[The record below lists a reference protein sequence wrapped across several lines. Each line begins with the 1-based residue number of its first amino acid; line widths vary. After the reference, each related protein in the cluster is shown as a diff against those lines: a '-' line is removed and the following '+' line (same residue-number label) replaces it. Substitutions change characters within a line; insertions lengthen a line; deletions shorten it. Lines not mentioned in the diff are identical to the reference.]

1 MFDKNKRK
9 FIFSCCSL
17 PIYLNTRYL
26 FSESENFDYLSKGPL
41 AGSFYYTKKK
51 PGRWKDLLKSHIP
64 IIKIK
69 GNFLEITTP
78 HEMRGFE
85 HFILKH
91 IVLDKSFNIISEKIF
106 DPSKDRAFS
115 KHDIS
120 GYNDSLFVLSI
131 CNLHDTW
138 LEPVKIL

>member
-1 MFDKNKRK
+1 MFDINKRK
-9 FIFSCCSL
+9 FIFYCSSL
-17 PIYLNTRYL
+17 PVYFNTNYL
-26 FSESENFDYLSKGPL
+26 FSDSGNYDYLSKGPL
-41 AGSFYYTKKK
+41 AGSLYYTKKK

-64 IIKIK
+64 IIEIK
-69 GNFLEITTP
+69 SNLLEITTP

-106 DPSKDRAFS
+106 DPSKDRAYS

-120 GYNDSLFVLSI
+120 GYSDSLFILSI

-138 LEPVKIL
+138 LEPIKIL

>member
-1 MFDKNKRK
+1 MVELK
-9 FIFSCCSL
+9 
-17 PIYLNTRYL
+17 
-26 FSESENFDYLSKGPL
+26 
-41 AGSFYYTKKK
+41 GSFVTILYKTN
-51 PGRWKDLLKSHIP
+51 L
-64 IIKIK
+64 
-69 GNFLEITTP
+69 LEITTP

-106 DPSKDRAFS
+106 DPSKDRAYS

-120 GYNDSLFVLSI
+120 GYSDSLFVLSI

>member
-1 MFDKNKRK
+1 MIIYQKDPWQVVFITLKKNQV
-9 FIFSCCSL
+9 
-17 PIYLNTRYL
+17 
-26 FSESENFDYLSKGPL
+26 G
-41 AGSFYYTKKK
+41 G
-51 PGRWKDLLKSHIP
+51 KDLLKSHIP

-78 HEMRGFE
+78 HEMKGFE

-91 IVLDKSFNIISEKIF
+91 IILDKTFNIISEKIF